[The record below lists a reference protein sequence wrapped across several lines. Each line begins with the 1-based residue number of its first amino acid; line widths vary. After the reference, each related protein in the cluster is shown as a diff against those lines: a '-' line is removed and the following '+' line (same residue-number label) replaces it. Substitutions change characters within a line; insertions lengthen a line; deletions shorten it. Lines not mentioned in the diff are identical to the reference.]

1 MDSTRRG
8 RFAPTPSGDM
18 HLGNAK
24 IALLSWLQIR
34 AANGVFLLRIEDID
48 LQRSR
53 PEKSVQIMDDL
64 RWLGL
69 DWDEG
74 PGALEPHSPYFQSQ
88 RLELYADA
96 LNRLEGEGLLYPCY
110 CSRAELHGIA
120 GAPHGLA
127 SEGAPYSG
135 ACRRLTKTDR
145 AERARRK
152 TPSLRFALPEVPQD
166 QLLCFQDGIAGAQQF
181 PPGCGGDFVVRRAD
195 GMYSYQLA
203 VTVDDALMEITDVL
217 RGDDLLDS
225 TPRQIQLYRA
235 LGWGEQIPSFAHA
248 PLLLGA
254 DGTRLAKRHGD
265 LSIAC
270 LRSDGVLPT
279 TLIGW
284 LAYVSGLIDRFEP
297 LTASDLIAEFTLEKL
312 HQEPFVVTGQALSLL
327 YGN

>member
-24 IALLSWLQIR
+24 IALLSWLQMR

-74 PGALEPHSPYFQSQ
+74 PGALAPHSPYFQSQ

-96 LNRLEGEGLLYPCY
+96 LNRLEAEGLLYPCY

-135 ACRRLTKTDR
+135 ACRRLTKTER

-181 PPGCGGDFVVRRAD
+181 SPGRGGDFVVRRAD

-265 LSIAC
+265 LSIAS

-284 LAYVSGLIDRFEP
+284 LAYVSGLIDHFEP

-327 YGN
+327 YRN